1 METSHSLV
9 PPIIRPR
16 VAFSHTDAAP
26 GTLTL
31 GLACEP
37 QPAAAESVSD
47 AGERIHVGVTVF
59 RHRHGRLRTN
69 GPHRP
74 PVCVFIVHTQRAGFP
89 APDTTIL
96 LM

>member
-1 METSHSLV
+1 MGTSHSLV

-16 VAFSHTDAAP
+16 VAFSHRDASP

-47 AGERIHVGVTVF
+47 AGERCHVGVTETF
-59 RHRHGRLRTN
+59 QT
-69 GPHRP
+69 P
-74 PVCVFIVHTQRAGFP
+74 PWPSEDKQATQATCVCVYSAHSESGVSCP
-89 APDTTIL
+89 
-96 LM
+96 